1 MIVKSECAK
10 GRKIFHFLL
19 VSSATGNLWWR
30 RVLGLG
36 LAAGGA
42 GDAVLGSQRC
52 ERGWRIAVDGELL
65 ERL

>member
-10 GRKIFHFLL
+10 GRKICCFLL
-19 VSSATGNLWWR
+19 VSSETGSLWWR

-36 LAAGGA
+36 LSAGGV
-42 GDAVLGSQRC
+42 GDAVLRCQRC
-52 ERGWRIAVDGELL
+52 ERGWRIVVDGELL